1 MKALSVL
8 CAQMYS
14 QREPPRA
21 FADAL
26 VRAFFYGF
34 IVDRPN
40 LLVLAEPC
48 YTNGLAILPPGPNQL
63 NCWWVHFTTHTG
75 ELSISDLLDTA
86 PYPLEY
92 VAFRRRDKLKIYT
105 WEQLQ
110 RDNLYGRRPA
120 RFCTAST

>member
-1 MKALSVL
+1 MKPLSVL
-8 CAQMYS
+8 CAHLYS
-14 QREPPRA
+14 QRQPEGS

-26 VRAFFYGF
+26 IRAFFYGF

-48 YTNGLAILPPGPNQL
+48 YTDGEAILYPGKNQL
-63 NCWWVHFTTHTG
+63 NCWWVHFATQTG
-75 ELSISDLLDTA
+75 EVSISDMLDTA

-110 RDNLYGRRPA
+110 RDNIYGRRTPH
-120 RFCTAST
+120 FCTAST